1 MPSGKVRSRT
11 HPAFIRALRKCQTV
25 LWNLC
30 WNPQTHACC
39 YCAISLAHLVMLQS
53 ILICGHFS
61 LILTSLPSSSVI
73 TFELCGNI
81 DNLRPIVYAWA
92 SQVALL
98 VKNMLTIAGDRRG
111 VGSLPGSGRFPGEGN
126 GNPVQYSSL
135 ENSMGRG
142 GIQSTG
148 SQSVRHDWAT
158 GGKHAHIMHAYLI
171 AHNLAVHMLYLPN

>member
-1 MPSGKVRSRT
+1 
-11 HPAFIRALRKCQTV
+11 
-25 LWNLC
+25 
-30 WNPQTHACC
+30 
-39 YCAISLAHLVMLQS
+39 MLQS

-61 LILTSLPSSSVI
+61 LILASLPSSSVT

-148 SQSVRHDWAT
+148 SQSVRHD
-158 GGKHAHIMHAYLI
+158 
-171 AHNLAVHMLYLPN
+171 